1 MTASTAPPMRSWRP
15 VTDTSDKKPLRL
27 VDTRRM
33 GDGLLFYTY
42 EFVQG

>member
-1 MTASTAPPMRSWRP
+1 MLGTGLRIF
-15 VTDTSDKKPLRL
+15 DETSDKKPLHL
-27 VDTRRM
+27 VNTRKI